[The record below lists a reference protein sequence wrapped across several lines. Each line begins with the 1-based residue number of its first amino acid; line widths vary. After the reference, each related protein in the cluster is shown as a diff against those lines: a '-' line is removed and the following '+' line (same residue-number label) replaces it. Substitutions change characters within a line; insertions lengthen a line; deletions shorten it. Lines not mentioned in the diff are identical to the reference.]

1 MHQPTKDWPIKTQNS
16 SIIFAPNLYFY
27 TAHNFMKTRFFSA
40 LIFAATV
47 VAVAV
52 PGQANSAGATQEVT
66 VGPIIDQF
74 LAMLDGTEAKAQAAI
89 DKFGS
94 PEVIANKM
102 IPFGKNPK
110 IIKTEGNCVR
120 VSLQHDG
127 ETNVYT
133 LCEANG
139 KISSFD
145 WYFDEEE

>member
-1 MHQPTKDWPIKTQNS
+1 M
-16 SIIFAPNLYFY
+16 
-27 TAHNFMKTRFFSA
+27 
-40 LIFAATV
+40 IFAATLT
-47 VAVAV
+47 AVAM
-52 PGQANSAGATQEVT
+52 PNQARSAVATQEVA

-89 DKFGS
+89 NKFGS

-120 VSLQHDG
+120 VALQHDG

-133 LCEANG
+133 LCEKDG
-139 KISSFD
+139 KIVSFD
-145 WYFDEEE
+145 WYFEDEE